1 VESLN
6 IQNNLKE
13 REKEN
18 KAKYTYELLYEKVD
32 RGRLRLGNILKARS
46 LRNTKHILGFF
57 RNSDLRF
64 SDEGS
69 RYFTTQNFT
78 FM

>member
-32 RGRLRLGNILKARS
+32 RGRLR
-46 LRNTKHILGFF
+46 
-57 RNSDLRF
+57 NSDLRF